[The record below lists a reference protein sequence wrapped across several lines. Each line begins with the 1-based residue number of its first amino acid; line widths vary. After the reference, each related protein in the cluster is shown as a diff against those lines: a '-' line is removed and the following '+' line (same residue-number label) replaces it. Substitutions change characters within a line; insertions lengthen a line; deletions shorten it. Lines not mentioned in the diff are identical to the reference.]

1 MNICFYKL
9 FSGISTRMMAGCW
22 WFFCLIMVS
31 SYTANLAAFL
41 TVETVTSP
49 FDNVEE
55 LAAQKG
61 AIKYGAKLK
70 GSTFNFFRVSQFSS
84 TFVVIFYATIINYII
99 AVTQFPLEK
108 YITPQGRIY
117 I

>member
-1 MNICFYKL
+1 MIA
-9 FSGISTRMMAGCW
+9 SCW

-55 LAAQKG
+55 LVRKKT
-61 AIKYGAKLK
+61 IKYGAKSGGATLNFFGVSNNLISIK
-70 GSTFNFFRVSQFSS
+70 IMRFAGFFRVQ
-84 TFVVIFYATIINYII
+84 
-99 AVTQFPLEK
+99 
-108 YITPQGRIY
+108 IY
-117 I
+117 SWKANIS